1 MTAQKPQVQKPQKQ
15 QADPIQIRRQRALQ
29 GLAEGRYRVRP
40 VAFVIENGGGKAYL
54 VELEPEATCG
64 CPDFINRAVRCKHIH
79 LAEMLT
85 AALGWQDGGQ
95 PQPAQ
100 PQARQ
105 TTEKPSETEK
115 AGKAQPQKDANKK
128 PGGIVITFGKYRG
141 KTLAQVLEIEP
152 GYVRWMANSVYIPP
166 EFREAAQELL
176 SQHFSRTQQPR
187 STQDRRN
194 GGKKPLT
201 MGFGKHKGKT
211 LEQVAQE
218 DPDYIRWLAESYEPR
233 DGYGQAIQRKAR
245 ALHAMRNADINTA
258 VFPNA

>member
-1 MTAQKPQVQKPQKQ
+1 MTAQKPQVRKPQKQ
-15 QADPIQIRRQRALQ
+15 QADPIQVRRQRALQ

-40 VAFVIENGGGKAYL
+40 VAFVIENGDGKAYL

-105 TTEKPSETEK
+105 TTEAQKPQE
-115 AGKAQPQKDANKK
+115 D
-128 PGGIVITFGKYRG
+128 PGSRVLDFGKHAG
-141 KTLAQVLEIEP
+141 KTLARVWAEAP
-152 GYVRWMANSVYIPP
+152 GYVRWLATSPFAPGKWAEVARDFLRQHHP
-166 EFREAAQELL
+166 EAL
-176 SQHFSRTQQPR
+176 QPR

-194 GGKKPLT
+194 GKKPFT
-201 MGFGKHKGKT
+201 MGFGKHKGKS
-211 LEQVAQE
+211 LEEIARE
-218 DPDYIRWLAESYEPR
+218 DPDYIRWLAEDYQPR

-245 ALHAMRNADINTA
+245 ALHAMHNADINKA